1 MSSYA
6 AEMIRRFREAE
17 PTSRAERAN
26 KKESGEIQEAWWIEQ
41 ENNSGLR
48 NSTDSSINLNRTT
61 ESTIRKDLQEMVG
74 RRSMD
79 STATGGGGLNNSLDA
94 LIAADIAELEKGIPN
109 NMKGLH
115 AGTTSTF
122 DINLQS
128 QSHDNFNYNNNFSNN
143 LNTSA
148 SMGIGSIG
156 DRLEQ
161 PTYRYDGAGTR
172 EPLADMRT
180 SGDFFRASVETLGST
195 GIRGLLMPDLALA
208 SNDHDDDQN
217 KENENNYNSNNYL
230 PPAPK
235 SNLEDIV
242 KELEAAGVA
251 LNGDKRNNTPS
262 SIDAISNQLE
272 SELQALLAP
281 LKARRESEEA
291 DTKEQQKRDEEM
303 KEAGRRLERE
313 RILMGD
319 HGTTSDSS
327 RGPLDYAHAPLLPV
341 RTNGQDLSGVTFNSV
356 LQSQPVID
364 TIAEEGLNL
373 NANATQIPSLASLA
387 EAAAPAVPAAT
398 TTSSSISDGSIPF
411 LSTASSSNVNM
422 IPNYPNNNVNR
433 DVNAEKNIIGTGMT
447 ADPQTFANRLADQEV
462 AMSDALFQRMRG
474 LKNELSQRT
483 RALDVVYAS
492 ALNGQTP
499 PARSLEILSQLN
511 NSRLRGGDMIDG
523 NNSRNDYNGGSSGVA
538 GNTSKP
544 FNPYSEFTSKN
555 ILGAAEGITSMLD
568 VAMNTLSI
576 RLGGLPEI
584 ITATNGGG
592 SSSGGIDTDLNILS
606 EKEGLGSDET
616 ATTTVAVNISSSS
629 SSSSTPTKDAAT
641 DTMVDT
647 ANVVAKEAIHQQEQ
661 QTGPVIGTTNSGATT
676 TTTTTT
682 SSSSDPVSSEAASIV
697 STAMHKAS
705 MKLGIDLSSSSNN
718 NNTNNINNIATSQPS
733 TTPTFAPVSASA
745 VSFRT
750 SVPVVTP
757 SVTST
762 SSAPPSPVK
771 QAIST
776 RTPGPS
782 STTTSSSKRATAVV
796 ETTNQTGVTSDKQM
810 LADIDKQLSSL
821 AADKDVGFFT
831 SPVTGSSSSSSSSIP
846 IPPPV
851 SQQQG
856 YNGYAQR
863 GMYRFSPLANESSSS
878 SSSRNNSTS
887 IHNFTPYSL
896 SNTNAYR
903 AYTDNIMKNGV
914 SGGSGIVGSA
924 PPSAYNPAVGSAP
937 PSAYNP
943 AVGNNT
949 SNDVERLARMPINEY
964 VRLSNN
970 NNNKSAVPVVDF
982 IIPSSSASNNSNSG
996 VYPRQLPS
1004 YAPMHETPSVPV
1016 RAPSSSTPMGIRRR
1030 PLEGRALQQLHSATS
1045 DPNNANTNFNASDIS
1060 SQQQQQQSFTSSVP
1074 LVPSPS
1080 LSHLSSFQSMNVPA
1094 PPTTTTTGTSSGSDN
1109 GAHAQSMYDRK
1120 MYLNQMKNMRNYL
1133 AAY

>member
-1 MSSYA
+1 
-6 AEMIRRFREAE
+6 
-17 PTSRAERAN
+17 
-26 KKESGEIQEAWWIEQ
+26 
-41 ENNSGLR
+41 
-48 NSTDSSINLNRTT
+48 
-61 ESTIRKDLQEMVG
+61 
-74 RRSMD
+74 
-79 STATGGGGLNNSLDA
+79 
-94 LIAADIAELEKGIPN
+94 
-109 NMKGLH
+109 
-115 AGTTSTF
+115 
-122 DINLQS
+122 
-128 QSHDNFNYNNNFSNN
+128 
-143 LNTSA
+143 
-148 SMGIGSIG
+148 
-156 DRLEQ
+156 
-161 PTYRYDGAGTR
+161 
-172 EPLADMRT
+172 
-180 SGDFFRASVETLGST
+180 
-195 GIRGLLMPDLALA
+195 
-208 SNDHDDDQN
+208 
-217 KENENNYNSNNYL
+217 
-230 PPAPK
+230 
-235 SNLEDIV
+235 
-242 KELEAAGVA
+242 
-251 LNGDKRNNTPS
+251 
-262 SIDAISNQLE
+262 
-272 SELQALLAP
+272 
-281 LKARRESEEA
+281 
-291 DTKEQQKRDEEM
+291 
-303 KEAGRRLERE
+303 
-313 RILMGD
+313 
-319 HGTTSDSS
+319 
-327 RGPLDYAHAPLLPV
+327 
-341 RTNGQDLSGVTFNSV
+341 
-356 LQSQPVID
+356 
-364 TIAEEGLNL
+364 
-373 NANATQIPSLASLA
+373 
-387 EAAAPAVPAAT
+387 
-398 TTSSSISDGSIPF
+398 
-411 LSTASSSNVNM
+411 
-422 IPNYPNNNVNR
+422 
-433 DVNAEKNIIGTGMT
+433 
-447 ADPQTFANRLADQEV
+447 
-462 AMSDALFQRMRG
+462 
-474 LKNELSQRT
+474 
-483 RALDVVYAS
+483 
-492 ALNGQTP
+492 
-499 PARSLEILSQLN
+499 
-511 NSRLRGGDMIDG
+511 MIDG

-576 RLGGLPEI
+576 RLGGLPEN

-592 SSSGGIDTDLNILS
+592 SSSGGTYTDLNILS

-616 ATTTVAVNISSSS
+616 ATTTVAVNSSSS

-661 QTGPVIGTTNSGATT
+661 QTGPVIGTTNSGA

-733 TTPTFAPVSASA
+733 TTPTLAPVSASA

-796 ETTNQTGVTSDKQM
+796 ETTNQTGVTSDKQI
-810 LADIDKQLSSL
+810 LADIDNQLSSL

-831 SPVTGSSSSSSSSIP
+831 SPVTGSSSSIP

-863 GMYRFSPLANESSSS
+863 GMYRFSPLANESSSSSS

-924 PPSAYNPAVGSAP
+924 PPSAYNPAVG
-937 PSAYNP
+937 
-943 AVGNNT
+943 NNT

-982 IIPSSSASNNSNSG
+982 IIPSSSASDNSNSG
-996 VYPRQLPS
+996 IYPRQLPS